1 MTCSTSSCSRYK
13 ANGVPRSV
21 PNHWSSTSTLGSKR
35 LYWSSL
41 KFGWSTVA
49 TRAILITLK
58 FVSLTIKS
66 LRAPKFEYEF
76 KFDST
81 TSIYRVKEE
90 LAKTIGSSPDHL
102 TLMLKT
108 KTVHDED
115 LLEKYATE
123 GTLKLN
129 AIVKAKPESTE
140 TTHQAP
146 QTTYSLSPE
155 AWAKISQILELEIP
169 DETARNHYLQKLK
182 RVRI

>member
-1 MTCSTSSCSRYK
+1 MSVVSELEF
-13 ANGVPRSV
+13 ANKFQSLINFVCPERITREIKYTNRS
-21 PNHWSSTSTLGSKR
+21 
-35 LYWSSL
+35 
-41 KFGWSTVA
+41 
-49 TRAILITLK
+49 I
-58 FVSLTIKS
+58 VSLTIKS

-169 DETARNHYLQKLK
+169 DETARNQYLQKLK

>member
-1 MTCSTSSCSRYK
+1 MSVVSELEF
-13 ANGVPRSV
+13 ANKFQSLINFVCPERTTREIKYTNCGFGHINTPVFYRGGERS
-21 PNHWSSTSTLGSKR
+21 
-35 LYWSSL
+35 
-41 KFGWSTVA
+41 
-49 TRAILITLK
+49 I
-58 FVSLTIKS
+58 VSLTIKS
-66 LRAPKFEYEF
+66 LRAPKFEHEF

-81 TSIYRVKEE
+81 TSIYKVKEE

-123 GTLKLN
+123 GSLKLN

-146 QTTYSLSPE
+146 QATYGLSPE
-155 AWAKISQILELEIP
+155 AWAKISQILESEIV
-169 DETARNHYLQKLK
+169 DETARNQYLQKLK

>member
-41 KFGWSTVA
+41 KFGWST
-49 TRAILITLK
+49 
-58 FVSLTIKS
+58 S

-108 KTVHDED
+108 KTVHDEE

-129 AIVKAKPESTE
+129 AIVKAKPETTE

-169 DETARNHYLQKLK
+169 DETARNQYLQKLK

>member
-35 LYWSSL
+35 SYWSSL
-41 KFGWSTVA
+41 KFGWST
-49 TRAILITLK
+49 
-58 FVSLTIKS
+58 S
-66 LRAPKFEYEF
+66 LRAPKFEHEF

-81 TSIYRVKEE
+81 TSIYKVKEE

-123 GTLKLN
+123 GSLKLN

-146 QTTYSLSPE
+146 QATYGLSPE
-155 AWAKISQILELEIP
+155 AWAKISQILESEIV
-169 DETARNHYLQKLK
+169 DETARNQYLQKLK